1 MKVLPKIDIQQAL
14 QLTREGRL
22 GEALAALKAR
32 AKPGPAPKAAA
43 PPSPMADPLRP
54 SPRPA
59 PATPPPA
66 TGGRFETSSFANAWG
81 GRDYKLYVP
90 RGYHGQPVPLVVMLH
105 GCSQSPDDFAAGTR
119 MNMLAEAQT
128 FLVAYPAQP
137 KSANASRCWNWF
149 SVADQQRDRGE
160 PSLIAGITRKIM
172 ADYAVDPA
180 RVYVAGLSAGGAT
193 AAILG
198 ATYPDLFAA
207 IGVHSGLACG
217 AARNMPTAFTAMREG
232 AAGWPGRPVPTIV
245 FHGDQDRTVSPVNG
259 DHVIAQAR
267 AGARLSPSVSRGRTS
282 AGRAFTRTVHADE
295 TGLPVVEQWVLHGAG
310 HAWSGGS
317 AGGSFTD
324 PTGPDASSE
333 MIRFFGQHR
342 LQS

>member
-180 RVYVAGLSAGGAT
+180 RVYVARGPGPHGQPCQRRPCDRPGEGWR
-193 AAILG
+193 AA
-198 ATYPDLFAA
+198 
-207 IGVHSGLACG
+207 
-217 AARNMPTAFTAMREG
+217 
-232 AAGWPGRPVPTIV
+232 
-245 FHGDQDRTVSPVNG
+245 
-259 DHVIAQAR
+259 
-267 AGARLSPSVSRGRTS
+267 
-282 AGRAFTRTVHADE
+282 
-295 TGLPVVEQWVLHGAG
+295 
-310 HAWSGGS
+310 
-317 AGGSFTD
+317 
-324 PTGPDASSE
+324 
-333 MIRFFGQHR
+333 
-342 LQS
+342 